1 MFTKLHLILG
11 SLALVWSAGLHGAEP
26 SGSSAKPAYPQ
37 GSPDEPLLPELS
49 LAKAAE
55 WCEAALHQ
63 RHRHG
68 VCCSRAKGVKTGGE
82 TANSLHDPPMKTPL
96 VSALVAALLLAGSLV
111 GAPHEPARWSGVVVD
126 DEAAE
131 YTGKWMRTATPSSL
145 VGKTYHHDGN
155 LDPGAKSA
163 RFTPDLPEAGHYEV
177 RLLSVPHANR
187 ATNVSVSVFSDEG
200 ETKCAVNQRDQPLI
214 RGVPRA
220 LGVFHFA
227 AGKNGA
233 VVVSNAGADGF
244 VVVDAVQFVPVA
256 PAQAE
261 RAAVKHLLAAP
272 RQVRHAA
279 ASPAHLRVKWDDVAT
294 DETGYRIWR
303 REAGGAWYLAGETGA
318 NATHFDD
325 GGMQELTA
333 YEHKV
338 AAFNSTG
345 EGAATTTSGATETP
359 RMEPHLKP
367 EVIVSA
373 GRTFPSGPAAV
384 TLKSGEL
391 LLAYQ
396 TGNAEQRRNH
406 MLTSVWVMTS
416 RDGIRGWSEPR
427 LILAG
432 GREVIYGKCALVR
445 LSDGR
450 LGLTF
455 SRWTCDEKGV
465 IVGRQ
470 RQFIA
475 SADEGRSWS
484 APVDVGPMSANNQT
498 LIIGDGGRLL
508 ESLSGTTG
516 VNEVFGSDD
525 LGRAWRP
532 LGTVPG
538 KSLGE
543 AALAHIGGGRL
554 VFLSRHEWP
563 FYRLSFS
570 ADNGATWEKTMPLLY
585 LGGGDNPPKLTL
597 LPDGKTLAAIVH
609 SWYPG
614 SKQKDRRQL
623 ASVISR
629 DGGRTWD
636 NFRLIGFAPDGA
648 DGFLQH
654 SITFVGET
662 AYLLYGAG
670 SRHDTNDGKDLR
682 LQRLHQ
688 DFFTSTTPWPYDWQG
703 RAKVQIPK

>member
-1 MFTKLHLILG
+1 
-11 SLALVWSAGLHGAEP
+11 
-26 SGSSAKPAYPQ
+26 
-37 GSPDEPLLPELS
+37 
-49 LAKAAE
+49 
-55 WCEAALHQ
+55 
-63 RHRHG
+63 
-68 VCCSRAKGVKTGGE
+68 
-82 TANSLHDPPMKTPL
+82 MKTTF
-96 VSALVAALLLAGSLV
+96 VSAFVAALLPAGSLAA
-111 GAPHEPARWSGVVVD
+111 APNEPTRWAGVVVD

-131 YTGKWMRTATPSSL
+131 YAGKWVKKAKQSCL
-145 VGKTYHHDGN
+145 FGKTYHHDDKK
-155 LDPGAKSA
+155 DPSAKSA
-163 RFTPDLPEAGHYEV
+163 RFTSDLPEAGQYEV
-177 RLLSVPHANR
+177 RLLWVPDANR

-200 ETKCAVNQRDQPLI
+200 ETKCAVNEREAPLI
-214 RGVPRA
+214 SGVPRA
-220 LGVFHFA
+220 LGVFRFV
-227 AGKNGA
+227 AGRNGA
-233 VVVSNAGADGF
+233 VVVSTVGADGF
-244 VVVDAVQFVPVA
+244 VVVDAVQFVPIA
-256 PAQAE
+256 IARAE
-261 RAAVKHLLAAP
+261 RAVVKDLLAEP
-272 RQVRHAA
+272 RQVRHTAS
-279 ASPAHLRVKWDDVAT
+279 SPAHLRVEWDDVAT

-338 AAFNSTG
+338 AAFNSSG
-345 EGAATTTSGATETP
+345 EGAAAVASCATKTP

-384 TLKSGEL
+384 ALKSGEL

-396 TGNAEQRRNH
+396 TGYAGQRRNH
-406 MLTSVWVMTS
+406 MQASAWMMNS
-416 RDGIRGWSEPR
+416 RDGFRGWSEPL
-427 LILAG
+427 LILTG

-450 LGLTF
+450 LGMSF
-455 SRWTCDEKGV
+455 SRWMCDEKGK
-465 IVGRQ
+465 IIGRQ

-475 SADEGRSWS
+475 SADEGESWS

-498 LIIGDGGRLL
+498 LIIADSGRLL

-516 VNEVFGSDD
+516 VNEIHASDD
-525 LGRAWRP
+525 LGGTWRS

-538 KSLGE
+538 KGLGE
-543 AALAHIGGGRL
+543 AALAHVGGGRL

-570 ADNGATWEKTMPLLY
+570 ADNGGTWEKTESLLY

-614 SKQKDRRQL
+614 RKAKDRRQL

-654 SITFVGET
+654 SITFVGDT
-662 AYLLYGAG
+662 GYLFYGGG
-670 SRHDTNDGKDLR
+670 SRLDTNDGKDLR
-682 LQRLHQ
+682 VLRLHK
-688 DFFTSTTPWPYDWQG
+688 DFFTSTTPWPYDWHG
-703 RAKVQIPK
+703 RALAPAQK